1 MWIRQLRRGLHLI
14 LYSMFYVHKRYTQ
27 YIKLSLIWD
36 LSITTNLKK
45 KKLMKIL
52 IFGLKFVTC
61 HFGYKSK
68 TLAITLG
75 SISNGP

>member
-14 LYSMFYVHKRYTQ
+14 LYPMFYVHKRYTQ

-45 KKLMKIL
+45 KINEN
-52 IFGLKFVTC
+52 IDFWT
-61 HFGYKSK
+61 
-68 TLAITLG
+68 
-75 SISNGP
+75 

>member
-14 LYSMFYVHKRYTQ
+14 LYPMFYVHKRYTQ
-27 YIKLSLIWD
+27 YTKLSLIWD
-36 LSITTNLKK
+36 LSITAN
-45 KKLMKIL
+45 LMKIL

-75 SISNGP
+75 PISNGP